1 VQSRLSGLT
10 ATQLGAVR
18 DYERRHAN
26 RKTVL
31 DAIDRALG

>member
-1 VQSRLSGLT
+1 VQSRLSELSR
-10 ATQLGAVR
+10 ADLAQVR

-31 DAIDRALG
+31 DAVERGLR